1 MKENNFTEQEN
12 NYINE
17 QNGYTDKSTNVFY
30 ETVASTRFVV
40 AKPIKTS
47 KSGYTFRFAKVGY
60 ESSATDFAKD
70 LLENSKGFDIRI
82 KWNKNDAVVVAKP
95 VSADAELVITANDL
109 GLAIELVRGLRTQEI
124 ENIYATK
131 NRAKRVPTRKESLVE
146 RKVREMKR
154 FIAGVAQESESTYP
168 NFNGFVGEDRREDL
182 SKAAESYNQPEGNTA
197 DL

>member
-40 AKPIKTS
+40 AKP
-47 KSGYTFRFAKVGY
+47 
-60 ESSATDFAKD
+60 
-70 LLENSKGFDIRI
+70 
-82 KWNKNDAVVVAKP
+82 
-95 VSADAELVITANDL
+95 VSADAKLVITSNDL

-124 ENIYATK
+124 KNVYATK

-146 RKVREMKR
+146 RNVGKMKR
-154 FIAGVAQESESTYP
+154 FFADVAKESEGIYP
-168 NFNGFVGEDRREDL
+168 NFSGFVGEDRREDL
-182 SKAAESYNQPEGNTA
+182 ANAAESYNQPEGNTV